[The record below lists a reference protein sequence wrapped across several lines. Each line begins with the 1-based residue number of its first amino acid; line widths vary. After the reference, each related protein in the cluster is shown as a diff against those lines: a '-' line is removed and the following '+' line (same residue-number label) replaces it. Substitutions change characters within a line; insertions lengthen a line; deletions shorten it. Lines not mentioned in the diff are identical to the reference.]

1 MLAKIE
7 QLATLAAQMTL
18 VVGRRRI
25 GKTSL
30 ISKAFSQS
38 KSLYFF
44 VSKKSEALLCAEFA
58 EEIKRKLKVP
68 VFGEIKSLKDIFALL
83 MELSKSRLLT

>member
-18 VVGRRRI
+18 VVGRPRI

-38 KSLYFF
+38 KLFLFGRSCWQIWGGLRPAIVPADFPT
-44 VSKKSEALLCAEFA
+44 EAD
-58 EEIKRKLKVP
+58 
-68 VFGEIKSLKDIFALL
+68 SHT
-83 MELSKSRLLT
+83 LTA